1 MPLCN
6 LRGHLDGTCGVQTDQ
21 HRWNVEVGVCNWRI
35 MHAAFRPRRYAAAVD
50 ADELILGV
58 SGASLSKVITL
69 QPTKEAQPV
78 TVSQRAD
85 AADTSY

>member
-1 MPLCN
+1 MQLA
-6 LRGHLDGTCGVQTDQ
+6 
-21 HRWNVEVGVCNWRI
+21 I

-50 ADELILGV
+50 ADELILGALR
-58 SGASLSKVITL
+58 ASLSKVITL